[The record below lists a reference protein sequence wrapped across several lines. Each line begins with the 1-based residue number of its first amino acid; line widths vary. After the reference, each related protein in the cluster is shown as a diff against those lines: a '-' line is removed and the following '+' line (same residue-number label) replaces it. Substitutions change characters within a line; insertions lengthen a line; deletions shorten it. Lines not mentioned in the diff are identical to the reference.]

1 MKCKYCKLKFEPI
14 RMLQQF
20 CSYECAISQ
29 ARINAF
35 KKMEQIDKK
44 KREEM
49 KENIKSLSDYKRELQ
64 KEVNLIA
71 RLIDQDCPCISSG
84 RTTGKMNGGH
94 RYAVGGWDN
103 LRFNLFNI
111 WIQSEADNTFKHGN
125 PTGYDKQLEAYG
137 LYEYVHDLNIIY
149 PKMKWD
155 KEELKE
161 CIKAARKCV
170 KDLIKLNEL
179 ERLPRTI
186 EKRIDLRK
194 QFNKL
199 LNIYL

>member
-1 MKCKYCKLKFEPI
+1 MKCKFCKRKFEPA
-14 RMLQQF
+14 RPLQQF

-29 ARINAF
+29 ARINGL
-35 KKMEQIDKK
+35 KKMEEVQKI
-44 KREEM
+44 KREAM
-49 KENIKSLSDYKRELQ
+49 KESIKSLSDYKRELQ

-111 WIQSEADNTFKHGN
+111 WIQSEADNTHKHGN
-125 PTGYDKQLEAYG
+125 PSGYDKQLTDFG
-137 LYEYVHDLNIIY
+137 LYEYIHDLNAIY
-149 PKMKWD
+149 PRMKWN

-161 CIKAARKCV
+161 AIKTAKKCV
-170 KDLIKLNEL
+170 KDLIKLNQSEQI
-179 ERLPRTI
+179 PRTI
-186 EKRIDLRK
+186 ERRVELRK
-194 QFNKL
+194 DFNII
-199 LNIYL
+199 LNIYI

>member
-1 MKCKYCKLKFEPI
+1 MKCKFCKLKFEAI
-14 RMLQQF
+14 RTLQQF

-29 ARINAF
+29 ARINGL
-35 KKMEQIDKK
+35 KKMEQETKV
-44 KREEM
+44 KREAM

-111 WIQSEADNTFKHGN
+111 WIQSEADNTHKHGN
-125 PTGYDKQLEAYG
+125 PSGYDKQLTDFG
-137 LYEYVHDLNIIY
+137 LYEYIHDLNAIY
-149 PKMKWD
+149 PQMKWN

-161 CIKAARKCV
+161 AIKTAKKCV
-170 KDLIKLNEL
+170 KDLIKLNES
-179 ERLPRTI
+179 EQTPRTI
-186 EKRIDLRK
+186 ERRVELRK
-194 QFNKL
+194 DFNII
-199 LNIYL
+199 LNIYI

>member
-1 MKCKYCKLKFEPI
+1 MKCKFCKLKFEAI
-14 RMLQQF
+14 RTLQQF

-29 ARINAF
+29 ARINGL
-35 KKMEQIDKK
+35 KKMEQETKV
-44 KREEM
+44 KREAM

-111 WIQSEADNTFKHGN
+111 WIQSEADNTHKHGN
-125 PTGYDKQLEAYG
+125 PSGYDKQLTDFG
-137 LYEYVHDLNIIY
+137 LYEYIHDLNAIY
-149 PKMKWD
+149 PQMKWN

-161 CIKAARKCV
+161 AIKTAKKCV
-170 KDLIKLNEL
+170 KDLIKLNES
-179 ERLPRTI
+179 EQTPRTI
-186 EKRIDLRK
+186 KRRVELRK
-194 QFNKL
+194 DFNII
-199 LNIYL
+199 LNIYI